1 MTVAVKQS
9 ITLLSR
15 ITMKS
20 QSSIPGSQLG
30 VGVGVR

>member
-9 ITLLSR
+9 ITLFLR
-15 ITMKS
+15 ISLKS